1 MTSIVG
7 QRHAPGVW
15 VLVGAAVLGGLSV
28 GGLSLGPS
36 PVRAAEAEV
45 PPACERNDLP
55 TPDAAY
61 GESERTLLDPAFRL
75 PDDYVP
81 PDLVSST
88 RAGLNGGFLLRSV
101 VIADLR
107 DAVTA
112 ARKAGV
118 RLALVS
124 GYRAATTQGA
134 LLAAYTR
141 QIGAT
146 AAARRVALPGHSEH
160 QLGTAI
166 DIAATRGAYAWMAA
180 NAWRFGWVMSYPRG
194 KTSVTC
200 YQFEP
205 WHFRWVGRESA
216 ASVHASAQ
224 TLREWLW
231 QVGQATAAEVVHS
244 MRVPWGAVIAS

>member
-1 MTSIVG
+1 MTSSVG
-7 QRHAPGVW
+7 RRRAPAVW
-15 VLVGAAVLGGLSV
+15 VLVGAVALA
-28 GGLSLGPS
+28 GLSLGPTS
-36 PVRAAEAEV
+36 VRAAEAEK
-45 PPACERNDLP
+45 PPACARNDLP

-61 GESERTLLDPAFRL
+61 DQSERTLLDPAFRL

-81 PDLVSST
+81 PDLVSSAK
-88 RAGLNGGFLLRSV
+88 AGVNGGFQLRSV

-107 DAVTA
+107 SAAAA
-112 ARKAGV
+112 AREAGV
-118 RLALVS
+118 RLAIVS
-124 GYRAATTQGA
+124 GYRAATTQRA
-134 LLAAYTR
+134 LLASYTR

-166 DIAATRGAYAWMAA
+166 DIAATPGAYAWMAA
-180 NAWRFGWVMSYPRG
+180 NGWRFGWVMSYPRG

-205 WHFRWVGRESA
+205 WHFRWVGRVSA
-216 ASVHASAQ
+216 AAVHDSAR

-231 QVGQATAAEVVHS
+231 QAGQATAVEVVHS
-244 MRVPWGAVIAS
+244 MRVPPGGVIAS